1 MKKAHGCDKRRKRSE
16 ISAEHHH
23 VPLQLKWIIEP
34 FEQPAGVKGEQL
46 IPLVLFGP
54 RGPKNVRAQ

>member
-1 MKKAHGCDKRRKRSE
+1 MKRVHGCEKQRKRRE
-16 ISAEHHH
+16 ISAEDHH
-23 VPLQLKWIIEP
+23 VPLQRKWIIEP

-54 RGPKNVRAQ
+54 RGPKNVSAQ